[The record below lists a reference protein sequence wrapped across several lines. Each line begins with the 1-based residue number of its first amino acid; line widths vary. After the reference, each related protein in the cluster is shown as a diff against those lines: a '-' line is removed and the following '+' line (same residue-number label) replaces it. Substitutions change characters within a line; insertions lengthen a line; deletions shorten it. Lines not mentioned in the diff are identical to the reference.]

1 MARLWV
7 RAGAT
12 HAEPLGFALTPVTRW
27 VPLHYARPPRI
38 MKRPAGFS
46 AIATADA
53 ARASASVRQI
63 ASVSSPYTRL
73 SGLGG

>member
-1 MARLWV
+1 
-7 RAGAT
+7 
-12 HAEPLGFALTPVTRW
+12 
-27 VPLHYARPPRI
+27 

-46 AIATADA
+46 TIAMSNTA
-53 ARASASVRQI
+53 RVRASVRQI